1 MHYAKSCKQDCL
13 HWGGGGAGGG
23 GGQERHQP
31 SNQPFF
37 LCQIRKLKFLLVNN
51 MLDFRLF
58 ID

>member
-13 HWGGGGAGGG
+13 HCGVGGGRV

>member
-1 MHYAKSCKQDCL
+1 MHYAKSCKQDRL
-13 HWGGGGAGGG
+13 HCGGERGEE
-23 GGQERHQP
+23 GGQGRHQP